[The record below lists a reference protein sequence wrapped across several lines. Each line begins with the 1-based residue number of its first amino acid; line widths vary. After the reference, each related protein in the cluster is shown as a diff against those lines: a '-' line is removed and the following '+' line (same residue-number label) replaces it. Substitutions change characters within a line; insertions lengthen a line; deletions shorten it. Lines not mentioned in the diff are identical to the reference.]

1 MSQKLREQLSA
12 LMDGELDDNEARFL
26 LQRLSGD
33 PELRGIWDR
42 YHRCQSLISAS
53 DRADGDCA
61 LLERAFSSG
70 VMDAIER
77 EAQPE
82 PQFGRWRDWM
92 RPVAG
97 LAVAASVATV
107 ALLGLQGER
116 LGGGGETADV
126 VPGPATDR
134 PTWGSPARFQ
144 PAAVEGN
151 MSPEERDSWQLL
163 NTYRINHAEQTAGLR
178 RMEAEAESD
187 APDDRDPEGNRR

>member
-26 LQRLSGD
+26 LRRLSGD
-33 PELRGIWDR
+33 PELRGIWER

-53 DRADGDCA
+53 DRADGDCV

-77 EAQPE
+77 EARPE
-82 PQFGRWRDWM
+82 PRSARWRDWM

-97 LAVAASVATV
+97 VAVAAGVATV
-107 ALLGLQGER
+107 ALLGLQGEQ
-116 LGGGGETADV
+116 LGAGGEATDV

-134 PTWGSPARFQ
+134 PVWGSPAHFQ
-144 PAAVEGN
+144 PASADGS

-178 RMEAEAESD
+178 RTEAGNEASD
-187 APDDRDPEGNRR
+187 DQEPEGNRRR